1 MLRRATTSIQV
12 DDNMVLRPAN
22 TSHSID
28 LREAFEETWPEVSR
42 AMPWI
47 LPEQEIGNQIDE
59 FLDEAERMGRVGRM
73 HHWVILR
80 PWDST
85 ILGLIGFDT
94 VTRSLEADW
103 NLGYW
108 VRSSEQRRGIATRAI
123 EAVLL
128 WLGDLQKAQIELKVD
143 PNNLAGKHTV
153 ERTVRKWGGSR
164 CVRGDSSITVAGIR
178 TEHECH
184 IIEVGPDNMLKL

>member
-1 MLRRATTSIQV
+1 
-12 DDNMVLRPAN
+12 MVLRPAN
-22 TSHSID
+22 TTHSLPLI
-28 LREAFEETWPEVSR
+28 EAFEETWPEVSR

-47 LPEQEIGNQIDE
+47 LPEQDTVTQIEE

-94 VTRSLEADW
+94 VTRTVEADW

-108 VRSSEQRRGIATRAI
+108 IRSSEQRRGAATRAI

-128 WLGDLQKAQIELKVD
+128 WLGALENTQVELKVD
-143 PNNLAGKHTV
+143 PNNIPGKHTV
-153 ERTVRKWGGSR
+153 ERTVRKWSGSR
-164 CVRGDSSITVAGIR
+164 SIQGDSSITVAGIR

-184 IIEVGPDNMLKL
+184 VIEVGPNKSPKLE

>member
-1 MLRRATTSIQV
+1 
-12 DDNMVLRPAN
+12 MVLRPAN

-128 WLGDLQKAQIELKVD
+128 WLGDLQNTQIELKVD